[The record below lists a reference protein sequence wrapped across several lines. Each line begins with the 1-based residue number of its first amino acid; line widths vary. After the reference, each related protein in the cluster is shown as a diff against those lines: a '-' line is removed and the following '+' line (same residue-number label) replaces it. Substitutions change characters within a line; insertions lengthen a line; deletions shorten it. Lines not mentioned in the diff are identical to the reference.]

1 MIVLAGARHAVFEES
16 AHSEDLSGV
25 CDAVGI
31 PLDKWQRD
39 IFRVM
44 GQLNDGDDSYTH
56 ETVAFSIARQA
67 GKTHLIRGYAF
78 SQCLAHPNTTV
89 AWTAHATKVAN
100 ESFQSLMSICDEP
113 DIKPHIRK
121 VIRTAGQEA
130 IIFKNKSRI
139 ITAAR
144 ERGGIRGFAKV
155 RILVLDEAQILTE
168 TAMSDMVPTMNQA
181 TNPQIIMLGTPPKPK
196 DASEV
201 FTYTRRE
208 CLEAFESGE
217 TGTGQAYIEFS
228 ADGDADSD
236 DPKQWAKANPSY
248 PKHTKTPAILRMRK
262 NMTEDNFRREA
273 MGIWDDQTAPEVI
286 SEDVWR
292 AAEDEGSVITGK
304 VTLCIDVAPDGESAS
319 VVLAGESSEGGW
331 HVELVENRRGFAW
344 TAKYVADIVRA
355 NPQVRSVIVDAGGP
369 ARAVIEDLA
378 RLKVK
383 VDSPNVRDVG
393 AACEKFVS
401 DVRTGELKHIG
412 QIQMWAALKVVRKRQ
427 VGGYDMWAWNRLN
440 DSADITPIS
449 AASLALWGA
458 QRKKAR
464 NPGTAGRKGGRGG
477 SSGRRG
483 YVG

>member
-16 AHSEDLSGV
+16 EHEEDLSGV
-25 CDAVGI
+25 CDAVRI
-31 PLDKWQRD
+31 PLDQWQRD

-44 GQLNDGDDSYTH
+44 GQLNDDSSYTH

-78 SQCLAHPNTTV
+78 AQCLAHPNTTV

-130 IIFKNKSRI
+130 IIFKNGSRI

-248 PKHTKTPAILRMRK
+248 PKHTKTQAILRMRK

-273 MGIWDDQTAPEVI
+273 MGRSPSASTWPQTASRRRSWRPGRAP
-286 SEDVWR
+286 R
-292 AAEDEGSVITGK
+292 AAGTSSSSRTVEGSPGPPSTSRTSCGP
-304 VTLCIDVAPDGESAS
+304 THRCAPSSSTPVAPPE
-319 VVLAGESSEGGW
+319 
-331 HVELVENRRGFAW
+331 
-344 TAKYVADIVRA
+344 
-355 NPQVRSVIVDAGGP
+355 P
-369 ARAVIEDLA
+369 
-378 RLKVK
+378 
-383 VDSPNVRDVG
+383 
-393 AACEKFVS
+393 
-401 DVRTGELKHIG
+401 
-412 QIQMWAALKVVRKRQ
+412 
-427 VGGYDMWAWNRLN
+427 
-440 DSADITPIS
+440 
-449 AASLALWGA
+449 
-458 QRKKAR
+458 
-464 NPGTAGRKGGRGG
+464 
-477 SSGRRG
+477 
-483 YVG
+483 